1 MEARPCPSI
10 EKETI
15 WPILTI
21 ECAPFF
27 SADKHV
33 IQTSPKPKGH
43 NISKM
48 CFCFKTL
55 GVWPQQASAAKH
67 IDAESDNGPDE

>member
-1 MEARPCPSI
+1 MEARPCPSN

-21 ECAPFF
+21 C
-27 SADKHV
+27 ADKHV

-43 NISKM
+43 NISNM

-55 GVWPQQASAAKH
+55 GLWPQQASAAKH